1 MIAAW
6 GWASVFYIF
15 GAAGVAWYLWWE
27 RQAASSP
34 QEDPAISEVGGERL
48 HAMLCSKEHTA
59 LLLGKKA
66 G

>member
-6 GWASVFYIF
+6 GWASVFYVF

-34 QEDPAISEVGGERL
+34 QEDPAISEVGG
-48 HAMLCSKEHTA
+48 AGCMLCSKEHTA
-59 LLLGKKA
+59 LLIGKEA
-66 G
+66 V